1 MTTLR
6 TFPQPCFPQ
15 LFLAVALVFSS
26 HLSRAADY
34 RGTSAL
40 LDELSKQSTPPPK
53 PNSTGKPLASEIAEF
68 KEHVFDLAP
77 DKAAQQWL
85 QLVQKFHDTIHLG
98 PLKGTD
104 RPVRSSDLIAAL
116 PVPAA
121 WDTLSREI
129 DKTQSSDKPA
139 PFGST
144 LKLLG
149 HLLIA
154 DENQQWND
162 LHQLELTSPIIAGRS
177 NNSLVSITKAL
188 TAQSSDPGRVVA
200 GAEQEIA
207 GLEKG
212 GNGGVLEIPDL
223 VTLAGRDKAQSLL
236 RRALVIPNMYRME
249 VAGDETKKL
258 AREVSVE
265 VIDHLSRPLWELA
278 NSLDATQL
286 YEALDKKFPTPK
298 DGPGDDSYS
307 RREATLYYFLGLIA
321 AHRPDDATR
330 VAILVNQ
337 RSAET
342 DGYIYL
348 PWQSIESLDR
358 SGYHQDLFNFLTR
371 LLTDHPGIA
380 MWDTYIS
387 IAARLEKSDEALA
400 LVRSKVNDQSLPPN
414 VKNDMKGHL
423 SQALLAAD
431 QVEEGVANLREI
443 ITSEASESD
452 AAFDKLLA
460 ITGTDAKEAEKQSS
474 QAERVVGRFGDRAV
488 KLTQIGQLLSKK
500 EWVDEGSAAARKA
513 ALQLCH
519 PEFTSGYRRDSLV
532 SKVADLMVELGRGPD
547 GEELFQQD
555 MLTNAKIVP
564 PRQYYSSRTSNKAL
578 LGLVALYS
586 QTERWDDIVQL
597 LERAPQWGV
606 SDLVQVAGEAPDSG
620 SWHQVQ
626 VPIGV
631 DVAKA
636 LAGKGR
642 SAEAR
647 KVLDTTMDL
656 KNGSD
661 REYELLLKLGGPDV
675 MERLDLLFRRD
686 QFEERP
692 LIWKA
697 HLLRIAH
704 QLDEAEKTVRA
715 AIAIDPSDGEE
726 GPGDRMRAYA
736 VLADIMADKGDT
748 AQANT
753 LREAVKAIRI
763 SEEGDRF
770 YEAGLLTR
778 GVKLYQEALGHF
790 ADAYCVQSR
799 LALRLSEMGR
809 NDEAEQHYQ
818 RAYELMP
825 DSFGRMESHCFGCE
839 GAFRGKRAQS
849 TAEKVFTALAA
860 KTPDKPQIYY
870 LLGYLREQ
878 QERYVEALPYYR
890 KAVALD
896 PDYLNAWKHIHDLR
910 DHIALPI
917 SDRDASALNLL
928 RLDPQ
933 AKHEDAKLDQVRD
946 LRGLWNGIAAAA
958 KLRPV
963 LPASIYPLPASTAA
977 LNQAKAQNERLQNS
991 ESVLYYYSESGLRT
1005 MAGAFTPGDVVA
1017 RQKAVAAVAGL
1028 LNTSAALSP

>member
-1 MTTLR
+1 MT
-6 TFPQPCFPQ
+6 
-15 LFLAVALVFSS
+15 
-26 HLSRAADY
+26 
-34 RGTSAL
+34 
-40 LDELSKQSTPPPK
+40 
-53 PNSTGKPLASEIAEF
+53 
-68 KEHVFDLAP
+68 
-77 DKAAQQWL
+77 
-85 QLVQKFHDTIHLG
+85 
-98 PLKGTD
+98 
-104 RPVRSSDLIAAL
+104 
-116 PVPAA
+116 
-121 WDTLSREI
+121 
-129 DKTQSSDKPA
+129 
-139 PFGST
+139 
-144 LKLLG
+144 
-149 HLLIA
+149 
-154 DENQQWND
+154 
-162 LHQLELTSPIIAGRS
+162 
-177 NNSLVSITKAL
+177 
-188 TAQSSDPGRVVA
+188 
-200 GAEQEIA
+200 
-207 GLEKG
+207 
-212 GNGGVLEIPDL
+212 
-223 VTLAGRDKAQSLL
+223 
-236 RRALVIPNMYRME
+236 
-249 VAGDETKKL
+249 
-258 AREVSVE
+258 
-265 VIDHLSRPLWELA
+265 
-278 NSLDATQL
+278 
-286 YEALDKKFPTPK
+286 
-298 DGPGDDSYS
+298 
-307 RREATLYYFLGLIA
+307 
-321 AHRPDDATR
+321 
-330 VAILVNQ
+330 VNE

-342 DGYIYL
+342 DGSLYL
-348 PWQSIESLDR
+348 PWQSIEALDQ
-358 SGYHQDLFNFLTR
+358 SGYHQDLFNFLTH
-371 LLTDHPGIA
+371 LLTDHPEIA
-380 MWDTYIS
+380 MWDNYIS

-400 LVRSKVNDQSLPPN
+400 LVRAKVNDQTLPPN
-414 VKNDMKGHL
+414 VRNDMKGHL

-431 QVEEGVANLREI
+431 QVDEGVATLREI
-443 ITSEASESD
+443 IAAEAGESEA
-452 AAFDKLLA
+452 AFKRLVA
-460 ITGTDAKEAEKQSS
+460 TTGTDLKEAEKQSS
-474 QAERVVGRFGDRAV
+474 STERIVGRFGDHAV
-488 KLTQIGQLLSKK
+488 KLARIGQLLSRKD
-500 EWVDEGSAAARKA
+500 WVEEGSAAARKA

-519 PEFTSGYRRDSLV
+519 PEFASGYRRDSLV
-532 SKVADLMVELGRGPD
+532 SKVADLMLEIGRGPD

-564 PRQYYSSRTSNKAL
+564 RHQYYLPRTSNKAL

-586 QTERWDDIVQL
+586 QAERWDDVIQL

-606 SDLVQVAGEAPDSG
+606 TDLVQIVGEAPDSG
-620 SWHQVQ
+620 SWHEVQ

-661 REYELLLKLGGPDV
+661 REYELLLKLGGTDV

-697 HLLRIAH
+697 HLLRMAH

-736 VLADIMADKGDT
+736 VLADVMADKGDT
-748 AQANT
+748 TQANT

-778 GVKLYQEALGHF
+778 GVKLYKEALGHF

-799 LALRLSEMGR
+799 LALRLSELGR

-860 KTPDKPQIYY
+860 KTPNKPQIYY

-878 QERYVEALPYYR
+878 QQRYVEALPFYR

-910 DHIALPI
+910 EHIALPI
-917 SDRDASALNLL
+917 ADRDAAALNLL

-933 AKHEDAKLDQVRD
+933 SKHEDPKLDQVRD
-946 LRGLWNGIAAAA
+946 LRALWEGTAVAA
-958 KLRPV
+958 KVRLV

-991 ESVLYYYSESGLRT
+991 ESAVYYYGDSGLGT
-1005 MAGAFTPGDVVA
+1005 VKGPFTPGEVIA
-1017 RQKAVAAVAGL
+1017 RQKAVAAVAVL
-1028 LNTSAALSP
+1028 LTTSVAISP